1 MNPEEMQEPQQPQ
14 QQPLTIEQV
23 IQAYMQT
30 ALAVQGDPNLNLQVK
45 SQAMLQM
52 AQALSTL
59 VPLTTADNGQAEL
72 QMKAQEHQ
80 MNLAMK
86 QKELEMKQQEHVM
99 KLQHSQAENEMKLQ
113 QAQQNHANSLVQS
126 QQSHQV
132 KLQQSAQSKPTIEK

>member
-1 MNPEEMQEPQQPQ
+1 MNPEQE
-14 QQPLTIEQV
+14 LITLEQV
-23 IQAYMQT
+23 IQAYMQN
-30 ALAVQGDPNLNLQVK
+30 ALAVKASQQLNLDVK

-52 AQALSTL
+52 AQALGTL

-86 QKELEMKQQEHVM
+86 QEEMKMKAQEHAM

-113 QAQQNHANSLVQS
+113 QSQQNHEASLVQS
-126 QQSHQV
+126 QQSHQT
-132 KLQQSAQSKPTIEK
+132 KLAQTQQNKQNSGGNE